1 MNTALGNIDATVT
14 YAASV
19 EAMPVDRHAS
29 LAELTTAMDGG
40 QVEVLVILGGNPVFT
55 APADL
60 KFAER
65 LSKVG
70 LVTYLGTHVDET
82 AHLAHWSLPAAHALE
97 SWGDARA
104 FDGTVTLMQP
114 LVAPLY
120 EGRSAHEVLALFTAQ
135 GDRRGMQIVKDYWT
149 RAFAGAGGWSIRDA
163 SGQAFKDVDT
173 FWRRVVHDGFIA
185 GSAVTAGGPGT
196 SFTPAPVV
204 APPKP
209 APGAPVAPPAAPVAP
224 VALAA
229 PSPSPVAP
237 ARTLARYSQLAPL
250 APPPS
255 PAPHPRLRAVWRS
268 SSALIRPSG
277 TAALRTT
284 AGCRSCPSL

>member
-1 MNTALGNIDATVT
+1 MNTALGNTDATVT
-14 YAASV
+14 YAAPV

-70 LVTYLGTHVDET
+70 LVAYLGTHVDET
-82 AHLAHWSLPAAHALE
+82 AHLAHWNLPAAHALE

-149 RAFAGAGGWSIRDA
+149 RAFSSGAQWTFPRPADGEPFPNADA
-163 SGQAFKDVDT
+163 
-173 FWRRVVHDGFIA
+173 FWRRV
-185 GSAVTAGGPGT
+185 
-196 SFTPAPVV
+196 AP
-204 APPKP
+204 
-209 APGAPVAPPAAPVAP
+209 
-224 VALAA
+224 
-229 PSPSPVAP
+229 
-237 ARTLARYSQLAPL
+237 
-250 APPPS
+250 
-255 PAPHPRLRAVWRS
+255 
-268 SSALIRPSG
+268 
-277 TAALRTT
+277 
-284 AGCRSCPSL
+284 